1 MKESKDILDRIRGVL
16 NLASEKEEAKVE
28 LATAELEDGTII
40 EAESFEVG
48 AAVFV
53 VSEEER
59 VPMPEGEFFAEGVGV
74 IVVSEEGVIAEI
86 KEKEAEQEEE
96 AEESAEE
103 LSKESVSIEDFNA
116 LKSSFEE
123 LRDKINL
130 ALEPKKEEEKV
141 EVKASKEI
149 KHSPEKDAKKS
160 NLSKVNAINTI
171 DRVAQWINK

>member
-16 NLASEKEEAKVE
+16 NLSSEKEEVKVE

-48 AAVFV
+48 AAIFV

-130 ALEPKKEEEKV
+130 ALEPKEEEKV

-160 NLSKVNAINTI
+160 NLSKLNAINTI

>member
-130 ALEPKKEEEKV
+130 ALEPKEEEKV

-160 NLSKVNAINTI
+160 NLSKVNASTTV

>member
-1 MKESKDILDRIRGVL
+1 MKDSKDILENIKRVL
-16 NLASEKEEAKVE
+16 NLSSEKEEVKVE

-48 AAVFV
+48 AAIFV

-59 VPMPEGEFFAEGVGV
+59 VPMPAGEFFAEGVGV

-96 AEESAEE
+96 AEATEEE
-103 LSKESVSIEDFNA
+103 LSKESVSLEDFNA
-116 LKSSFEE
+116 LKASFEE

-130 ALEPKKEEEKV
+130 ALEPKEEEKV

-160 NLSKVNAINTI
+160 NLSKLNASTTV

>member
-16 NLASEKEEAKVE
+16 NLSSEKEEVKVE

-48 AAVFV
+48 AAIFV

-130 ALEPKKEEEKV
+130 ALEPKEEEKV

-160 NLSKVNAINTI
+160 NLSKVNASTTV

>member
-1 MKESKDILDRIRGVL
+1 MESKDILDRIRGVL
-16 NLASEKEEAKVE
+16 NLSSEKEEVKVE

-48 AAVFV
+48 AAIFV

-86 KEKEAEQEEE
+86 KEKEAEQGEEV
-96 AEESAEE
+96 EESAEE

-130 ALEPKKEEEKV
+130 ALEPKEEEKV